1 VFVPLTIP
9 RVRAAARLILL
20 GLALVG
26 ASRSFGAP
34 PTTLKVMTR
43 NMDSG
48 TDLNLILAANDAASF
63 AQAISATL
71 VEVQAANIPARAA
84 RLADEISAQQPDLIG
99 LQEVSLWRTG
109 PLSTVPTGAN
119 TILYDQLGLLMTELA
134 RRQLSYGVIAV
145 NSLTDVEAP
154 VTLQNLNLR
163 LTDRDVFLARN
174 DVSQPVLDIY
184 NIQMRRYQVALP
196 ISLVSPFLSGLS
208 VFQGYIEADV
218 NFRGQVFRFANTHL
232 LSLIPGV
239 SLITSGQLSEAK
251 ELLGTLN
258 DPGMPVVLLG
268 DFNAN
273 AAPGPD
279 DSGTV
284 EMVEGAGFS
293 DVWKAVNP
301 NDPGYTWPLY
311 GEDQSSGKPVVPYER
326 IDLIFSRGL
335 TPVSAERLSI
345 GGFGGAY
352 ASDHA
357 GVVATLA
364 FSNQPPAISLS
375 RAGQAD
381 R

>member
-1 VFVPLTIP
+1 MLLTISG
-9 RVRAAARLILL
+9 VRAAARLFL
-20 GLALVG
+20 LALAVAG
-26 ASRSFGAP
+26 ASRSFGAAP
-34 PTTLKVMTR
+34 PTLKVMTR

-48 TDLNLILAANDAASF
+48 TDLNLIVAATGATSF

-71 VEVQAANIPARAA
+71 AEVQAANIPARAA
-84 RLADEISAQQPDLIG
+84 RLADEIDAQQPDLIG

-109 PLSTVPTGAN
+109 PLSTQPAGAN

-134 RRQLSYGVIAV
+134 KRQLHYGIVAV

-174 DVSQPVLDIY
+174 DVSQSVLDIY

-196 ISLVSPFLSGLS
+196 IGLVNPFLTGLS

-218 NFRGQVFRFANTHL
+218 SFHGQVFRFANTHL

-239 SLITSGQLSEAK
+239 SLITAGQLTEAK
-251 ELLGTLN
+251 ELLGALS
-258 DPGMPVVLLG
+258 DPTVPVVLLG

-273 AAPGPD
+273 AEPGPD

-284 EMVEGAGFS
+284 EMVVGAGFT

-301 NDPGYTWPLY
+301 NDPGYTWPLF
-311 GEDQSSGKPVVPYER
+311 GEDQSTGKPLQPYER
-326 IDLIFSRGL
+326 IDLIFARGL
-335 TPVSAERLSI
+335 TPVSAQRLSI

-357 GVVATLA
+357 GVVAAL
-364 FSNQPPAISLS
+364 Q
-375 RAGQAD
+375 AGAATTVQAGN
-381 R
+381 